1 MKKVGYVFFYIIY
14 YSNFDDHS
22 IFKDD
27 GYNSAPWTRENTLDF
42 TEVKTNSLSPDNLS
56 EPADIEELKEQTL
69 DDHISTVDR
78 KVDPNNG
85 HVCQLVLGVVGSTAS
100 APIFTKFG
108 NPESVK
114 NLTSGPPN
122 IGMTHQE
129 EIDLQESNL
138 SETNLVET
146 SLLESSLVETSLVES
161 NLKETNLVDTSLV
174 ETNLVGARLVESY
187 LGDQNLEE
195 ENLEDSIL
203 AQFNED
209 RINSAATKLQA
220 GFKGMKVRKEI
231 EVIPKLLQDDHNLVE
246 EVPRVGAIP
255 FELHESVL
263 NLNEEPNYP
272 IISSPLK
279 ENSSIK
285 NGQDFEDEVLHSQT
299 EISFPDDMRV
309 EVFYIPD
316 HVDSLKLLY
325 YLKEKNIMFV
335 STKLS
340 EKDLQENWF
349 LSLNPSGT
357 APVLKF
363 RDKETISGVL
373 RIFNFLEENV
383 PVDKYQM
390 LIPCTTSTKL
400 YQKYIYF
407 SSQIE
412 NINFDALKLNNSKSI
427 SSDVEKL
434 KSDLRLLKGNIK

>member
-1 MKKVGYVFFYIIY
+1 M
-14 YSNFDDHS
+14 
-22 IFKDD
+22 
-27 GYNSAPWTRENTLDF
+27 
-42 TEVKTNSLSPDNLS
+42 SPDNLS
-56 EPADIEELKEQTL
+56 EPADLEELKEQTL

-114 NLTSGPPN
+114 NLTSPPTN
-122 IGMTHQE
+122 TGNTHQE
-129 EIDLQESNL
+129 ERDLQESNL

-146 SLLESSLVETSLVES
+146 NLLESSLVETSLVES

-174 ETNLVGARLVESY
+174 ETNLVGAKLVESY

-195 ENLEDSIL
+195 DDLEDSIL
-203 AQFNED
+203 TQFNED

-220 GFKGMKVRKEI
+220 GFKGMKVRENI
-231 EVIPKLLQDDHNLVE
+231 DFLPKLLQEDHNLVK

-255 FELHESVL
+255 FELHEAVL
-263 NLNEEPNYP
+263 HSNEEPNYP

-279 ENSSIK
+279 ENSSVK
-285 NGQDFEDEVLHSQT
+285 NDHDFEDEVLHSQ
-299 EISFPDDMRV
+299 SFPDDMRV

-412 NINFDALKLNNSKSI
+412 NINFDALKLNNSESI

>member
-1 MKKVGYVFFYIIY
+1 M
-14 YSNFDDHS
+14 
-22 IFKDD
+22 
-27 GYNSAPWTRENTLDF
+27 
-42 TEVKTNSLSPDNLS
+42 SPDNLS
-56 EPADIEELKEQTL
+56 EPADLEELKEQTL

-114 NLTSGPPN
+114 NLTSPPTN
-122 IGMTHQE
+122 TGKTHQE
-129 EIDLQESNL
+129 ERDLQESNL
-138 SETNLVET
+138 SETNLVEIN
-146 SLLESSLVETSLVES
+146 LLESSLVETSLVES

-174 ETNLVGARLVESY
+174 ETNLVGAKLVESY

-195 ENLEDSIL
+195 DDLEDSIL
-203 AQFNED
+203 TQFNED

-220 GFKGMKVRKEI
+220 GFKGMKVRENI
-231 EVIPKLLQDDHNLVE
+231 DFLPKLLQEDHNLVK

-255 FELHESVL
+255 FELHEAVL
-263 NLNEEPNYP
+263 HSNEEPNYP
-272 IISSPLK
+272 VISSPLK
-279 ENSSIK
+279 ENSSVK
-285 NGQDFEDEVLHSQT
+285 NDHDFEDEVLHSQ
-299 EISFPDDMRV
+299 SFPDDMRV

-412 NINFDALKLNNSKSI
+412 NINFDALKLNNSESI

>member
-1 MKKVGYVFFYIIY
+1 M
-14 YSNFDDHS
+14 
-22 IFKDD
+22 
-27 GYNSAPWTRENTLDF
+27 
-42 TEVKTNSLSPDNLS
+42 SPDNLS
-56 EPADIEELKEQTL
+56 EPADLEELKEQTL

-114 NLTSGPPN
+114 NLTSPPTN
-122 IGMTHQE
+122 TGNTHQE
-129 EIDLQESNL
+129 ERDLQESNL

-146 SLLESSLVETSLVES
+146 NLLESSLVETSLVES

-174 ETNLVGARLVESY
+174 ETNLVGAKLVESY

-195 ENLEDSIL
+195 DDLEDSIL
-203 AQFNED
+203 TQFNED

-220 GFKGMKVRKEI
+220 GFKGMKVRENI
-231 EVIPKLLQDDHNLVE
+231 DFLPKLLQEDHNLVK

-255 FELHESVL
+255 FELHEAVL
-263 NLNEEPNYP
+263 HSNEEPNYP

-279 ENSSIK
+279 ENSSI
-285 NGQDFEDEVLHSQT
+285 NNDHDFEDEVLHSQ
-299 EISFPDDMRV
+299 SFPDDMRV

-325 YLKEKNIMFV
+325 YLKEKNIMFI

-412 NINFDALKLNNSKSI
+412 NINFDALKLNNSESI

>member
-1 MKKVGYVFFYIIY
+1 M
-14 YSNFDDHS
+14 
-22 IFKDD
+22 
-27 GYNSAPWTRENTLDF
+27 
-42 TEVKTNSLSPDNLS
+42 SPDNLS
-56 EPADIEELKEQTL
+56 EPADLEELKEQTL

-114 NLTSGPPN
+114 NLTSPPTN
-122 IGMTHQE
+122 TGNTHQE
-129 EIDLQESNL
+129 ERDLQESNL

-146 SLLESSLVETSLVES
+146 NLLESSLVETSLVES

-174 ETNLVGARLVESY
+174 ETNLVGAKLVESY

-195 ENLEDSIL
+195 DDLEDSNL
-203 AQFNED
+203 TQFNED

-220 GFKGMKVRKEI
+220 GFKGMKVRENI
-231 EVIPKLLQDDHNLVE
+231 DFLPKLLQEDHNLVK

-255 FELHESVL
+255 FELHEAVL
-263 NLNEEPNYP
+263 HSNEEPNYP

-279 ENSSIK
+279 ENSSVK
-285 NGQDFEDEVLHSQT
+285 NDHDFEDEVLHSQ
-299 EISFPDDMRV
+299 SFPDDMRV

-412 NINFDALKLNNSKSI
+412 NINFDALKLNNSESI

>member
-1 MKKVGYVFFYIIY
+1 M
-14 YSNFDDHS
+14 
-22 IFKDD
+22 
-27 GYNSAPWTRENTLDF
+27 
-42 TEVKTNSLSPDNLS
+42 SPDNLS
-56 EPADIEELKEQTL
+56 EPADLEELKEQTL

-114 NLTSGPPN
+114 NLTSPPTN
-122 IGMTHQE
+122 TGNTHQE
-129 EIDLQESNL
+129 ERDLQESNL
-138 SETNLVET
+138 LETNLVET
-146 SLLESSLVETSLVES
+146 NLLESNLVETSLVES

-174 ETNLVGARLVESY
+174 ETNLVGAKLVESY

-195 ENLEDSIL
+195 DDLEDSIL
-203 AQFNED
+203 TQFNED

-220 GFKGMKVRKEI
+220 GFKGMKVRENI
-231 EVIPKLLQDDHNLVE
+231 DFLPKKDHNLVK

-255 FELHESVL
+255 FELHEAVL
-263 NLNEEPNYP
+263 HSNEEPNYP

-279 ENSSIK
+279 ENSSI
-285 NGQDFEDEVLHSQT
+285 NNDHDFEDEVLHSQ
-299 EISFPDDMRV
+299 SFPDDMRV

-412 NINFDALKLNNSKSI
+412 NINFDALKLNNSESI

>member
-1 MKKVGYVFFYIIY
+1 M
-14 YSNFDDHS
+14 
-22 IFKDD
+22 
-27 GYNSAPWTRENTLDF
+27 
-42 TEVKTNSLSPDNLS
+42 SPDNLS
-56 EPADIEELKEQTL
+56 EPADLEELKEQTL

-114 NLTSGPPN
+114 NLTSPPTN
-122 IGMTHQE
+122 TGNTHQE
-129 EIDLQESNL
+129 ERDLQESNL

-146 SLLESSLVETSLVES
+146 NLLESSLVETSLVES

-174 ETNLVGARLVESY
+174 ETNLVGAKLVESY

-195 ENLEDSIL
+195 DNLEDSIL
-203 AQFNED
+203 TQFNED

-220 GFKGMKVRKEI
+220 GFKGMKVRENI
-231 EVIPKLLQDDHNLVE
+231 DFLPKLLQEDHNLVK

-255 FELHESVL
+255 FELHEAVL
-263 NLNEEPNYP
+263 HSNEEPNYP

-279 ENSSIK
+279 ENSSVK
-285 NGQDFEDEVLHSQT
+285 NDHDFEDEVLHSQ
-299 EISFPDDMRV
+299 SFPDDMRV

-412 NINFDALKLNNSKSI
+412 NINFDALKLNNSESI

>member
-1 MKKVGYVFFYIIY
+1 M
-14 YSNFDDHS
+14 
-22 IFKDD
+22 
-27 GYNSAPWTRENTLDF
+27 
-42 TEVKTNSLSPDNLS
+42 SPDNLS
-56 EPADIEELKEQTL
+56 EPADLEELKEQTL

-114 NLTSGPPN
+114 NLTSPPTN
-122 IGMTHQE
+122 TGNTHQE
-129 EIDLQESNL
+129 ERDLQESNL
-138 SETNLVET
+138 SETSLVET
-146 SLLESSLVETSLVES
+146 NLLESSLVETSLVES

-174 ETNLVGARLVESY
+174 ETNLVGAKLVESY

-195 ENLEDSIL
+195 DNLEDSIL
-203 AQFNED
+203 TQFNED

-220 GFKGMKVRKEI
+220 GFKGMKVRENI
-231 EVIPKLLQDDHNLVE
+231 DFLPKLLQEDHNLVK

-255 FELHESVL
+255 FELHEAVL
-263 NLNEEPNYP
+263 HSNEEPNYP
-272 IISSPLK
+272 IISSPLE

-285 NGQDFEDEVLHSQT
+285 NDYDFEDEVLHSQ
-299 EISFPDDMRV
+299 SFPDDMRV

-412 NINFDALKLNNSKSI
+412 NINFDALKLNNSESI

>member
-1 MKKVGYVFFYIIY
+1 M
-14 YSNFDDHS
+14 
-22 IFKDD
+22 
-27 GYNSAPWTRENTLDF
+27 
-42 TEVKTNSLSPDNLS
+42 SPDNLS
-56 EPADIEELKEQTL
+56 EPADLEELKEQTL

-114 NLTSGPPN
+114 NLTSPPTN
-122 IGMTHQE
+122 TGNTHQE
-129 EIDLQESNL
+129 ERDLQESNL

-146 SLLESSLVETSLVES
+146 NLLESSLVETSLVES

-174 ETNLVGARLVESY
+174 ETNLVGAKLVESY

-195 ENLEDSIL
+195 DDLEDSIL
-203 AQFNED
+203 TQFNED

-220 GFKGMKVRKEI
+220 GFKGMKVRENI
-231 EVIPKLLQDDHNLVE
+231 DFLPKLLQEDHNLVK

-255 FELHESVL
+255 FELHEAVL
-263 NLNEEPNYP
+263 HSNEEPNYP

-285 NGQDFEDEVLHSQT
+285 NDHDFEDEVLHSQ
-299 EISFPDDMRV
+299 SFPDDMRV

-412 NINFDALKLNNSKSI
+412 NINFDALKLNNSESI

>member
-1 MKKVGYVFFYIIY
+1 M
-14 YSNFDDHS
+14 
-22 IFKDD
+22 
-27 GYNSAPWTRENTLDF
+27 
-42 TEVKTNSLSPDNLS
+42 SPDNLS
-56 EPADIEELKEQTL
+56 EPADLEELKEQTL

-114 NLTSGPPN
+114 NLTSPPTN
-122 IGMTHQE
+122 TGNTHQE
-129 EIDLQESNL
+129 ERDLQESNL

-146 SLLESSLVETSLVES
+146 NLLESSLVETSLVES

-174 ETNLVGARLVESY
+174 ETNLVGAKLVESY

-195 ENLEDSIL
+195 DDLEDSIL
-203 AQFNED
+203 TQFNED

-220 GFKGMKVRKEI
+220 GFKGMKVRENI
-231 EVIPKLLQDDHNLVE
+231 DFLPKKDHNLVK

-255 FELHESVL
+255 FELHEAVL
-263 NLNEEPNYP
+263 HSNEEPNYP

-279 ENSSIK
+279 ENSSI
-285 NGQDFEDEVLHSQT
+285 NNDHDFEDEVLHSQ
-299 EISFPDDMRV
+299 SFPDDMRV

-412 NINFDALKLNNSKSI
+412 NINFDALKLNNSESI

>member
-1 MKKVGYVFFYIIY
+1 M
-14 YSNFDDHS
+14 
-22 IFKDD
+22 
-27 GYNSAPWTRENTLDF
+27 
-42 TEVKTNSLSPDNLS
+42 SPDNLS
-56 EPADIEELKEQTL
+56 EPADLEELKEQTL

-100 APIFTKFG
+100 APIITKFG

-114 NLTSGPPN
+114 NLTSPPTN
-122 IGMTHQE
+122 TGNTHQE
-129 EIDLQESNL
+129 ERDLQESNL
-138 SETNLVET
+138 SETSLIET
-146 SLLESSLVETSLVES
+146 NLLESSLVETSLVES

-174 ETNLVGARLVESY
+174 ETNLVGAKLVESY

-195 ENLEDSIL
+195 DDLEDSIL
-203 AQFNED
+203 TQFNED

-220 GFKGMKVRKEI
+220 GFKGMKVRENI
-231 EVIPKLLQDDHNLVE
+231 DFLPKLLQEDHNLVK

-255 FELHESVL
+255 FELHEAVL
-263 NLNEEPNYP
+263 HSNEEPNYP

-279 ENSSIK
+279 ENSSVK
-285 NGQDFEDEVLHSQT
+285 NDHDFEDEVLHSQ
-299 EISFPDDMRV
+299 SFPDDMRV

-412 NINFDALKLNNSKSI
+412 NINFDALKLNNSESI